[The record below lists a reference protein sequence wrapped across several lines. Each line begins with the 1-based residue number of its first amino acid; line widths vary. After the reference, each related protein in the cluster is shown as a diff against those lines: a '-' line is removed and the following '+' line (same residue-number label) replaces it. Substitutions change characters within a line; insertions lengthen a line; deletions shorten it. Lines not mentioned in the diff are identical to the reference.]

1 LVAHTAAINEA
12 LDARTATF
20 ADIVDTRTAS
30 SLQNLRQPRRSAFVS
45 SNHASA
51 TIADAMEARG
61 SQVMGLMSSGVD
73 TMAGHV
79 VPLKD
84 IQGNLEFNVSALASD
99 IGARVAQFE
108 NLLDTRV
115 EAAAN
120 RVTTSGQHAA
130 DVIGSRSDEL
140 ALTIKSRSGKP
151 SGC

>member
-1 LVAHTAAINEA
+1 MRWKHAA
-12 LDARTATF
+12 
-20 ADIVDTRTAS
+20 
-30 SLQNLRQPRRSAFVS
+30 RRSWPDEQWRRHHGRPCRPA
-45 SNHASA
+45 
-51 TIADAMEARG
+51 
-61 SQVMGLMSSGVD
+61 Q
-73 TMAGHV
+73 GH
-79 VPLKD
+79 
-84 IQGNLEFNVSALASD
+84 QGNLEFNVSALASD
-99 IGARVAQFE
+99 ISARVAQFE